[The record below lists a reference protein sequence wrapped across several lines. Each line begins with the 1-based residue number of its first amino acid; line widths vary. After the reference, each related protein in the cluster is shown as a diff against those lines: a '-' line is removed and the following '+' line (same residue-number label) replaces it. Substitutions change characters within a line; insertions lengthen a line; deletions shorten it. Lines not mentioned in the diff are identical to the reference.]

1 MAGTH
6 ALGGYVNAQTLVVAL
21 AATDVEVANGILAT
35 INVPNKATI
44 LDVILTVT
52 DMDSSTGLT
61 IDVGDA
67 SGPATSDDNRF
78 IAAFTGQAAGS
89 IRASDSAGLLE
100 GVYTYRNLAG
110 TDDAQIE
117 QGIEAT
123 VAAVATTGVA
133 GTLTLTVIYI
143 SAP

>member
-1 MAGTH
+1 MSGTH
-6 ALGGYVNAQTLVVAL
+6 ALGGIVTAQTIVKAL
-21 AATDVEVANGILAT
+21 TAANVETANGVLAT
-35 INVPNKATI
+35 IAVPNKATI

-67 SGPATSDDNRF
+67 SGPATPDDNRF

-100 GVYTYRNLAG
+100 GIYTYRNLSG

-117 QGIEAT
+117 QEIEAT

-133 GTLTLTVIYI
+133 GTLTLTVVYY
-143 SAP
+143 A